1 LRRTYLWALAL
12 VVVAALSIALLTMFR
27 VSEEGMSE
35 REGLTIV
42 STFTSLVPDIEQLTE
57 PGDKVIGLTPEGV
70 DPHEYQLT
78 PRDVSLLRSASII
91 MSTGHAPFEARI
103 RELAERGEL
112 KALLIEVPEV
122 PGLVLKRNPV
132 LGTPNYHMPIYDPEN
147 YKAFMRYLAVKM
159 GELRPS
165 RKEMYLLK
173 YREIAREVDEIV
185 RSTPRLNMTAVALT
199 PLIQYAVEW
208 TGIKVRY
215 LLVKEHEAPL
225 TPEDIARIEK
235 DCEKEIVK
243 LAITLRLN
251 RETSASLKLREIAL
265 KHRLKIIEVP
275 SPLES
280 SPIPEKLR
288 KVSKQI
294 ERGLS
299 SQ

>member
-1 LRRTYLWALAL
+1 MRRTYLWALAL
-12 VVVAALSIALLTMFR
+12 VVVAALSIALLTTFR
-27 VSEEGMSE
+27 VPEEGMSE
-35 REGLTIV
+35 REGLTVV

-91 MSTGHAPFEARI
+91 VSTGHAPFEARI

-159 GELRPS
+159 GELRPGE
-165 RKEMYLLK
+165 KERYLLK
-173 YREIAREVDEIV
+173 YREIAREIDEIA

-208 TGIKVRY
+208 TGIKVKY

-225 TPEDIARIEK
+225 TPEDIARIERAA
-235 DCEKEIVK
+235 EKGLIN
-243 LAITLRLN
+243 LAVT
-251 RETSASLKLREIAL
+251 LKLDKVAPASEKLKEIAL
-265 KHRLKIIEVP
+265 KYSLKIIEVP
-275 SPLES
+275 SPLEKKT
-280 SPIPEKLR
+280 IIKKLQEIAN
-288 KVSKQI
+288 QI
-294 ERGLS
+294 KLP
-299 SQ
+299 

>member
-1 LRRTYLWALAL
+1 MRRTYLWALAL
-12 VVVAALSIALLTMFR
+12 VVVAALSIALLTTFR
-27 VSEEGMSE
+27 VPEEGMSE
-35 REGLTIV
+35 REGLTVV
-42 STFTSLVPDIEQLTE
+42 STFTSLVLDIEQLTE

-91 MSTGHAPFEARI
+91 VSTGHAPFEARI

-159 GELRPS
+159 GELRPGE
-165 RKEMYLLK
+165 KERYLLK
-173 YREIAREVDEIV
+173 YREIAREIDEIA

-208 TGIKVRY
+208 TGIKVKY

-225 TPEDIARIEK
+225 TPEDIARIERAA
-235 DCEKEIVK
+235 EKGLIN
-243 LAITLRLN
+243 LAVT
-251 RETSASLKLREIAL
+251 LKLDKVAPASEKLKEIAL
-265 KHRLKIIEVP
+265 KYSLKIIEVP
-275 SPLES
+275 SPLEKKT
-280 SPIPEKLR
+280 IIKKLQEIAN
-288 KVSKQI
+288 QI
-294 ERGLS
+294 KLP
-299 SQ
+299 